1 MFVLR
6 CTVAFVFCQDDNYWA
21 IKREKTA
28 EELAAEAA
36 AAAKKKEEEEQK
48 KAEETVRSHTHTAAR
63 GFQDWASV

>member
-1 MFVLR
+1 M
-6 CTVAFVFCQDDNYWA
+6 CFCQDDNYWA

-48 KAEETVRSHTHTAAR
+48 KAEETVRTHHPHNS
-63 GFQDWASV
+63 QDVFRIGHSV